1 MSAKRFLARGL
12 LVEIA
17 EDGDADDDHY
27 DAESDEAGG
36 RREKRPVVGNVVT
49 EEREFGDDEK

>member
-1 MSAKRFLARGL
+1 MRAKRFLARGL

-17 EDGDADDDHY
+17 KDGDADDDHY

-36 RREKRPVVGNVVT
+36 RREKRPVVGNVIT
-49 EEREFGDDEK
+49 EER